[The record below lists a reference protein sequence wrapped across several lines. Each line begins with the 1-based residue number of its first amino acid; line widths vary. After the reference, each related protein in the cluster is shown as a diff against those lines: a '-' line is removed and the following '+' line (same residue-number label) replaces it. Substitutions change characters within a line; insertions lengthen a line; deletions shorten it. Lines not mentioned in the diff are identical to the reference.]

1 MTWILE
7 VVACS
12 QLGCAGRLRRRGPTA
27 RCVACKTIYPVLAG
41 VPIVVPAPAHW
52 MAAHRDA
59 VLATLVDHDAVDR
72 ATIDVVD
79 AFASAARDA
88 TPAPFSDD
96 WAEGEIF
103 ALPFPPRPHL
113 AEVIAELV
121 GDKPGTVLDL
131 GCGDGAIA
139 AMLAPRARRLAVA
152 DRSLRA
158 VLRASARTG
167 AAGVVVDAEQ
177 VALRNIDTLVA
188 ANLIDLLDDPHG
200 FLTIARAALSKR
212 GRLVL
217 STPEP
222 GLGSPGDDAI
232 LDALHG
238 ARLAPRDVRDPVPWP
253 RVHHPRRAQLDACW
267 VASCV
272 KLGR

>member
-1 MTWILE
+1 MTWILDL
-7 VVACS
+7 VACP
-12 QLGCAGRLRRRGPTA
+12 QPGCHGRLRARGLTA
-27 RCVACKTIYPVLAG
+27 RCVVCKTIYPVLAG
-41 VPIVVPAPAHW
+41 VPVVVPAPAHW

-59 VLATLVDHDAVDR
+59 VLATLVDHDAADR
-72 ATIDVVD
+72 PARDVVD
-79 AFASAARDA
+79 AFAGAARDA

-113 AEVIAELV
+113 GEVIVELV
-121 GDKPGTVLDL
+121 GKSPGTVLDL

-139 AMLAPRARRLAVA
+139 ALLAPRARRLAVA

-158 VLRASARTG
+158 VLRARERTG
-167 AAGVVVDAEQ
+167 AAAVVVDAEQ
-177 VALRNIDTLVA
+177 LSLRGVDTLVA
-188 ANLIDLLDDPHG
+188 ANLIDLLDDPHD
-200 FLTIARAALSKR
+200 FLTVARAALSRR

-217 STPEP
+217 ATPEP
-222 GLGSPGDDAI
+222 SLGTADDDAI
-232 LDALHG
+232 LGALRR

-267 VASCV
+267 VAVCG
-272 KLGR
+272 KIGA